1 MKTLCSALT
10 LLALTLVSA
19 RAQEATPTP
28 TPTRSGEIPTW
39 TATLPGGTYRVALSA
54 ITAVSQH
61 EYIVDGAAR
70 VTEVNVSTKGAETVR
85 FYYIEPNV
93 PQAPG
98 GVGQSAVDL
107 IKERAQEAASR
118 AGADDAWSKVVK
130 NYPITTHART
140 VEYRL
145 STKESLTKLFES
157 VQNSWVN
164 NRPAAFKP

>member
-1 MKTLCSALT
+1 MKTLFSAVTLLGLGLASAL
-10 LLALTLVSA
+10 
-19 RAQEATPTP
+19 AQEETPTP

-39 TATLPGGTYRVALSA
+39 MVTLPGGTYRVALSA

-70 VTEVNVSTKGAETVR
+70 VTEVNVSTRGTETVR
-85 FYYIEPNV
+85 FYFIEPNV

-98 GVGQSAVDL
+98 GVGQSAVEM
-107 IKERAQEAASR
+107 IKERAQEAVSR

-145 STKESLTKLFES
+145 SNKESLIKLFES
-157 VQNSWVN
+157 VQNSWVK
-164 NRPAAFKP
+164 NRPATFKP